1 MKLLSCHIE
10 NFGKL
15 KDFTYYFED
24 DLNVLFAE
32 NGWGKSTF
40 AAFLV
45 VMFYGFDGENRR
57 NEDGNER
64 LRYRPWGGGV
74 YGGSVTWSSGSKT
87 YRMMR
92 TFGARKKDDKFSL
105 YDDATGFICS
115 DYSDRIGEELFAIDR
130 DSFCRTVF
138 WSQSDHETSATTS
151 IQAKIGDLST
161 EPDDLPAYDAAV
173 KRLRR
178 EAERLRPDRSSGL
191 IRKKEDRL
199 TILEADQA
207 RLPAL
212 TAQLEECASKGQE
225 LTRELNQIRSEKQQ
239 YALSV
244 PQNSEQATA
253 QKRME
258 SSPESLSAARSG
270 LSSARSDLSSAR
282 SGLISARSGLI
293 SAESKLSSLKSARR
307 RTIARGQ
314 KVREQ
319 YVQVKRDLRREL
331 EASAILQK
339 KRLGRIRAA
348 SAAGILLSVILFAL
362 CFAGLLPR
370 PLLVLPVLLLAA
382 SGWALWYSSRST
394 GSDDGSAFLAA
405 ESENILLLEE
415 EKERYRA
422 SLRALQRKLARI
434 EEQIRAQQILCERL
448 RSKIQKLES
457 AVYADGEAESA
468 GMHSGSAGMHSDS
481 AVMHSV
487 SAGTNSAGG
496 GAIPSAVARTLSD
509 FDVREEE
516 CRSQLQEIRQ
526 QSEELRGMIRDCR
539 ASQETIPA
547 LQAEIRNLREQ
558 YNTCVKTL
566 SYLEE
571 ARNLFTSRYMNPFL
585 RSFRR
590 YYGMLTG
597 QSAESVQTDA
607 DLGIMIL
614 DQGLPRDPSLMS
626 EGTRDMISLCRRMA
640 MIDSMYPGEKPFL
653 VLDDPFSNLDDERLK
668 GGMRFLHTASLEYQI
683 LYLTCHGS
691 RL

>member
-15 KDFTYYFED
+15 KDFTYFFED

-151 IQAKIGDLST
+151 IQAKIGDLSAQ
-161 EPDDLPAYDAAV
+161 PDDLPAYDAAV

-212 TAQLEECASKGQE
+212 TAQLEECASKEQK

-270 LSSARSDLSSAR
+270 LISAEGGLSSAR
-282 SGLISARSGLI
+282 SGLS

-348 SAAGILLSVILFAL
+348 SAAGIMLSLILFAL
-362 CFAGLLPR
+362 CFAGVLPR

-394 GSDDGSAFLAA
+394 SSDDGSAFLAA

-415 EKERYRA
+415 EKERYRT

-457 AVYADGEAESA
+457 AAYADGGAESA

-481 AVMHSV
+481 AVITSV

-539 ASQETIPA
+539 ASQESIPS
-547 LQAEIRNLREQ
+547 LQAEIRDLREQ

-640 MIDSMYPGEKPFL
+640 MIDAMYPGEKPFL

>member
-74 YGGSVTWSSGSKT
+74 YGGSVTWSSGSNT

-151 IQAKIGDLST
+151 IQAKIGDLSAQ
-161 EPDDLPAYDAAV
+161 PDDLPAYDAAV

-178 EAERLRPDRSSGL
+178 EAERLRPDRSRGL

-212 TAQLEECASKGQE
+212 TAQLEECTSKEQN

-244 PQNSEQATA
+244 PQNSEQAAA

-270 LSSARSDLSSAR
+270 LTSAEGGLS
-282 SGLISARSGLI
+282 SARSGLI

-362 CFAGLLPR
+362 CFAGVLPR

-382 SGWALWYSSRST
+382 SGWALWYTGRST
-394 GSDDGSAFLAA
+394 GSDDDSVFPAA

-457 AVYADGEAESA
+457 AAYADGGAESA

-481 AVMHSV
+481 AVMTSV

-509 FDVREEE
+509 FDVREEK

-539 ASQETIPA
+539 ASQESIPS
-547 LQAEIRNLREQ
+547 LQAEIRDLREQ

-640 MIDSMYPGEKPFL
+640 MIDAMYPGEKPFL

>member
-15 KDFTYYFED
+15 KDFTYFFED

-74 YGGSVTWSSGSKT
+74 YGGSVTWSSGPKT

-105 YDDATGFICS
+105 YDDTTGFISS

-151 IQAKIGDLST
+151 IQAKIGDLSAQ
-161 EPDDLPAYDAAV
+161 PDDLPAYDAAV

-212 TAQLEECASKGQE
+212 TAQLEECASKEQK

-270 LSSARSDLSSAR
+270 LISAEGGLSSAR
-282 SGLISARSGLI
+282 SGLS

-348 SAAGILLSVILFAL
+348 SAAGIMLSVILFAL
-362 CFAGLLPR
+362 CFAGVLPR

-394 GSDDGSAFLAA
+394 SSDDGSAFLAA

-415 EKERYRA
+415 EKERYRT

-457 AVYADGEAESA
+457 AAYADGGAESA

-481 AVMHSV
+481 AVITSV

-509 FDVREEE
+509 FDVREEK

-539 ASQETIPA
+539 ASQESIPS
-547 LQAEIRNLREQ
+547 LQAEIRDLREQ

-640 MIDSMYPGEKPFL
+640 MIDAMYPGEKPFL

>member
-15 KDFTYYFED
+15 KDFTYFFED

-151 IQAKIGDLST
+151 IQAKIGDLSA

-212 TAQLEECASKGQE
+212 TAQLEECTSKEQE

-244 PQNSEQATA
+244 PQNSEQTAA

-339 KRLGRIRAA
+339 KRLGRIRAI

-457 AVYADGEAESA
+457 AAYTDGGAE
-468 GMHSGSAGMHSDS
+468 SAGMHSDS
-481 AVMHSV
+481 AVITSV

-539 ASQETIPA
+539 ASQENIPS
-547 LQAEIRNLREQ
+547 LQAEIR
-558 YNTCVKTL
+558 
-566 SYLEE
+566 
-571 ARNLFTSRYMNPFL
+571 
-585 RSFRR
+585 
-590 YYGMLTG
+590 
-597 QSAESVQTDA
+597 
-607 DLGIMIL
+607 
-614 DQGLPRDPSLMS
+614 
-626 EGTRDMISLCRRMA
+626 
-640 MIDSMYPGEKPFL
+640 DSITP
-653 VLDDPFSNLDDERLK
+653 
-668 GGMRFLHTASLEYQI
+668 A
-683 LYLTCHGS
+683 
-691 RL
+691 

>member
-15 KDFTYYFED
+15 KDFTYFFED

-151 IQAKIGDLST
+151 IQAKIGDLSAQ
-161 EPDDLPAYDAAV
+161 PDDLPAYDAAV

-178 EAERLRPDRSSGL
+178 EAERLRPDRSRGL

-212 TAQLEECASKGQE
+212 TAQLEECTSKEQN

-244 PQNSEQATA
+244 PQNSEQAAA

-270 LSSARSDLSSAR
+270 LTSAEGGLS
-282 SGLISARSGLI
+282 SARSGLI

-382 SGWALWYSSRST
+382 SGWALWYSGRST

-457 AVYADGEAESA
+457 AAYADGGAESA

-481 AVMHSV
+481 AVMTSV

-509 FDVREEE
+509 FDVREEK

-539 ASQETIPA
+539 ASQESIPS
-547 LQAEIRNLREQ
+547 LQAEIRDLREQ

-640 MIDSMYPGEKPFL
+640 MIDAMYPGEKPFL

>member
-151 IQAKIGDLST
+151 IQAKIGDLSAQ
-161 EPDDLPAYDAAV
+161 PDDLPAYDAAV

-212 TAQLEECASKGQE
+212 TAQLEECASKEQK

-244 PQNSEQATA
+244 PQNSEQAAA

-258 SSPESLSAARSG
+258 SSPESLSAAQSGLISAESG
-270 LSSARSDLSSAR
+270 LS
-282 SGLISARSGLI
+282 SARSGLI

-362 CFAGLLPR
+362 CFAGVLPR

-382 SGWALWYSSRST
+382 SGWALWYTGRST
-394 GSDDGSAFLAA
+394 GSDDDSVFPAA

-457 AVYADGEAESA
+457 AAYADGGAESA

-481 AVMHSV
+481 AVITSV

-509 FDVREEE
+509 FDVREEK

-539 ASQETIPA
+539 ASQESIPS
-547 LQAEIRNLREQ
+547 LQAEIRDLREQ

-640 MIDSMYPGEKPFL
+640 MIDAMYPGEKPFL

>member
-1 MKLLSCHIE
+1 M
-10 NFGKL
+10 
-15 KDFTYYFED
+15 
-24 DLNVLFAE
+24 
-32 NGWGKSTF
+32 
-40 AAFLV
+40 
-45 VMFYGFDGENRR
+45 
-57 NEDGNER
+57 
-64 LRYRPWGGGV
+64 
-74 YGGSVTWSSGSKT
+74 
-87 YRMMR
+87 
-92 TFGARKKDDKFSL
+92 
-105 YDDATGFICS
+105 
-115 DYSDRIGEELFAIDR
+115 
-130 DSFCRTVF
+130 
-138 WSQSDHETSATTS
+138 
-151 IQAKIGDLST
+151 
-161 EPDDLPAYDAAV
+161 

-212 TAQLEECASKGQE
+212 TAQLEECTSKEQN

-270 LSSARSDLSSAR
+270 LISAEGGLSSAR
-282 SGLISARSGLI
+282 SGLS

-348 SAAGILLSVILFAL
+348 SAAGIMLSVILFAL
-362 CFAGLLPR
+362 CFAGVLPR

-394 GSDDGSAFLAA
+394 SSDDGSAFLAA

-415 EKERYRA
+415 EKERYRT

-457 AVYADGEAESA
+457 AAYADGGAESA

-481 AVMHSV
+481 AVITSV

-509 FDVREEE
+509 FDVREEK

-539 ASQETIPA
+539 ASQESIPS
-547 LQAEIRNLREQ
+547 LQAEIRDLREQ

-640 MIDSMYPGEKPFL
+640 MIDAMYPGEKPFL

>member
-15 KDFTYYFED
+15 KDFTYFFED

-151 IQAKIGDLST
+151 IQAKIGDLSA

-212 TAQLEECASKGQE
+212 TAQLEECTSKEQE

-244 PQNSEQATA
+244 PQNSEQAAA

-270 LSSARSDLSSAR
+270 LSSARSDLS
-282 SGLISARSGLI
+282 SARSGLI

-457 AVYADGEAESA
+457 AAYADGGAESA

-481 AVMHSV
+481 AVITSV

-509 FDVREEE
+509 FDVREEK

-539 ASQETIPA
+539 ASQESIPS
-547 LQAEIRNLREQ
+547 LQAEIRDLREQ

-640 MIDSMYPGEKPFL
+640 MIDAMYPGEKPFL

>member
-105 YDDATGFICS
+105 YDHATGFICS

-151 IQAKIGDLST
+151 IQAKIGDLSAQ
-161 EPDDLPAYDAAV
+161 PDDLPAYDAAV

-212 TAQLEECASKGQE
+212 TAQLEECTSKEQE

-270 LSSARSDLSSAR
+270 LSSARSDLSSAE
-282 SGLISARSGLI
+282 SGLSSDRSGLI

-422 SLRALQRKLARI
+422 SLLALQRKLARI

-457 AVYADGEAESA
+457 AAYAG
-468 GMHSGSAGMHSDS
+468 
-481 AVMHSV
+481 MHSV

-509 FDVREEE
+509 FDVREEK

-539 ASQETIPA
+539 ASQESIPS
-547 LQAEIRNLREQ
+547 LQAEIRDLREQ

-626 EGTRDMISLCRRMA
+626 EGTRDMISLCLRMA
-640 MIDSMYPGEKPFL
+640 MIDAMYPGEKPFL

>member
-151 IQAKIGDLST
+151 IQAKIGDLSA

-212 TAQLEECASKGQE
+212 TAQLEECASKEQK

-244 PQNSEQATA
+244 PQNSEQAAA

-270 LSSARSDLSSAR
+270 LTSAEGGLS
-282 SGLISARSGLI
+282 SARSGLI

-362 CFAGLLPR
+362 CFAGVLPR

-382 SGWALWYSSRST
+382 SGWALWYTGRST
-394 GSDDGSAFLAA
+394 GSDDDSVFPAA

-457 AVYADGEAESA
+457 AAYADGGAESA

-481 AVMHSV
+481 AVMTSV

-509 FDVREEE
+509 FDVREEK

-539 ASQETIPA
+539 ASQESIPS
-547 LQAEIRNLREQ
+547 LQAEIRDLREQ

-640 MIDSMYPGEKPFL
+640 MIDAMYPGEKPFL

>member
-15 KDFTYYFED
+15 KDFTYFFED

-151 IQAKIGDLST
+151 IQAKIGDLSA

-212 TAQLEECASKGQE
+212 TAQLEECASKEQK

-270 LSSARSDLSSAR
+270 LISAEGGLSSAR
-282 SGLISARSGLI
+282 SGLS

-348 SAAGILLSVILFAL
+348 SAAGIMLSLILFAL
-362 CFAGLLPR
+362 CFAGVLPR

-394 GSDDGSAFLAA
+394 SSDDGSAFLAA

-415 EKERYRA
+415 EKERYRT

-457 AVYADGEAESA
+457 AAYADGGAESA

-481 AVMHSV
+481 AVITSV

-509 FDVREEE
+509 FDVREEK

-539 ASQETIPA
+539 ASQESIPS
-547 LQAEIRNLREQ
+547 LQAEIRDLREQ

-640 MIDSMYPGEKPFL
+640 MIDAMYPGEKPFL

>member
-15 KDFTYYFED
+15 KDFTYFFED

-151 IQAKIGDLST
+151 IQAKIGDLSAQ
-161 EPDDLPAYDAAV
+161 PDDLPAYDAAV

-212 TAQLEECASKGQE
+212 TAQLEECASKEQK

-270 LSSARSDLSSAR
+270 LISAEGGLSSAR
-282 SGLISARSGLI
+282 SGLS

-348 SAAGILLSVILFAL
+348 SAAGIMLSVILFAL
-362 CFAGLLPR
+362 CFAGVLPR

-394 GSDDGSAFLAA
+394 SSDDGSAFLAA

-415 EKERYRA
+415 EKERYRT

-457 AVYADGEAESA
+457 AAYADGGAESA

-481 AVMHSV
+481 AVITSV

-539 ASQETIPA
+539 ASQESIPS
-547 LQAEIRNLREQ
+547 LQAEIRDLREQ

-640 MIDSMYPGEKPFL
+640 MIDAMYPGEKPFL

>member
-15 KDFTYYFED
+15 KDFTYFFED

-105 YDDATGFICS
+105 YDDATGFISS

-151 IQAKIGDLST
+151 IQAKIGDLSAQ
-161 EPDDLPAYDAAV
+161 PDDLPAYDAAV

-212 TAQLEECASKGQE
+212 TAQLEECASKEQK

-270 LSSARSDLSSAR
+270 LISAEGGLSSAR
-282 SGLISARSGLI
+282 SGLS

-348 SAAGILLSVILFAL
+348 SAAGIMLSVILFAL
-362 CFAGLLPR
+362 CFAGVLPR

-394 GSDDGSAFLAA
+394 SSDDGSAFLAA

-415 EKERYRA
+415 EKERYRT

-457 AVYADGEAESA
+457 AAYADGGAESA

-481 AVMHSV
+481 AVITSV

-509 FDVREEE
+509 FDVREEK

-539 ASQETIPA
+539 ASQESIPS
-547 LQAEIRNLREQ
+547 LQAEIRDLREQ

-640 MIDSMYPGEKPFL
+640 MIDAMYPGEKPFL

>member
-15 KDFTYYFED
+15 KDFTYFFED

-151 IQAKIGDLST
+151 IQAKIGDLSAQ
-161 EPDDLPAYDAAV
+161 PDDLPAYDAAV

-212 TAQLEECASKGQE
+212 TAQLEECASKEQK

-270 LSSARSDLSSAR
+270 LISAEGGLSSAR
-282 SGLISARSGLI
+282 SGLS

-348 SAAGILLSVILFAL
+348 SAAGIMLSLILFAL
-362 CFAGLLPR
+362 CFAGVLPR

-394 GSDDGSAFLAA
+394 SSDDGSAFLAA

-415 EKERYRA
+415 EKERYRT
-422 SLRALQRKLARI
+422 SLRALQRKFARI
-434 EEQIRAQQILCERL
+434 EEQIRAQQLLCERL

-457 AVYADGEAESA
+457 AAYADGGAESA

-481 AVMHSV
+481 AVITSV

-539 ASQETIPA
+539 ASQESIPS
-547 LQAEIRNLREQ
+547 LQAEIRDLREQ

-640 MIDSMYPGEKPFL
+640 MIDAMYPGEKPFL

>member
-15 KDFTYYFED
+15 KDFTYFFED

-74 YGGSVTWSSGSKT
+74 YGGSVTWSSGSNT

-151 IQAKIGDLST
+151 IQAKIGDLSAQ
-161 EPDDLPAYDAAV
+161 PDDLPAYDAAV

-178 EAERLRPDRSSGL
+178 EAERLRPDRSRGL

-212 TAQLEECASKGQE
+212 TAQLEECTSKEQE

-244 PQNSEQATA
+244 PQNSEQTAA

-394 GSDDGSAFLAA
+394 SSDDGSAFLAA

-415 EKERYRA
+415 EKERYRT

-457 AVYADGEAESA
+457 AAYADGGAESA

-481 AVMHSV
+481 AVMTSV

-509 FDVREEE
+509 FDVREEK

-539 ASQETIPA
+539 ASQESIPS
-547 LQAEIRNLREQ
+547 LQAEIRDLREQ

-640 MIDSMYPGEKPFL
+640 MIDAMYPGEKPFL

>member
-15 KDFTYYFED
+15 KDFTYFFED

-151 IQAKIGDLST
+151 IQAKIGDLSAQ
-161 EPDDLPAYDAAV
+161 PDDLPAYDAAV

-212 TAQLEECASKGQE
+212 TAQLEECASKEQK

-270 LSSARSDLSSAR
+270 LISAEGGLSSAR
-282 SGLISARSGLI
+282 SGLS

-348 SAAGILLSVILFAL
+348 SAAGIMLSVILFAL
-362 CFAGLLPR
+362 CFAGVLPR

-394 GSDDGSAFLAA
+394 SSDDGSAFLAA

-415 EKERYRA
+415 EKERYRT

-457 AVYADGEAESA
+457 AAYADGGAESA

-481 AVMHSV
+481 AVITSV

-509 FDVREEE
+509 FDVREEK

-539 ASQETIPA
+539 ASQESIPS
-547 LQAEIRNLREQ
+547 LQAEIRDLREQ

-640 MIDSMYPGEKPFL
+640 MIDAMYPGEKPFL

>member
-24 DLNVLFAE
+24 GLNVLFAE

-40 AAFLV
+40 AAFLK

-74 YGGSVTWSSGSKT
+74 YGGSVTWSIGSKT

-92 TFGARKKDDKFSL
+92 TFGARKKEDKFSL
-105 YDDATGFICS
+105 YDDDTGFISS
-115 DYSDRIGEELFAIDR
+115 DFTERIGEELFAIDR

-151 IQAKIGDLST
+151 IQAKIGDLAAQQ
-161 EPDDLPAYDAAV
+161 DDLPAYDAAV

-178 EAERLRPDRSSGL
+178 EMERLRPDRASGL

-199 TILEADQA
+199 TVLEADEA
-207 RLPAL
+207 RLHAL
-212 TAQLEECASKGQE
+212 SAQLEEYNSREQE
-225 LTRELNQIRSEKQQ
+225 LTEELNRIRSEKQA

-244 PQNSEQATA
+244 PQRPEEA
-253 QKRME
+253 E
-258 SSPESLSAARSG
+258 SRERLR
-270 LSSARSDLSSAR
+270 SARERLA
-282 SGLISARSGLI
+282 
-293 SAESKLSSLKSARR
+293 SAEENLASAEDKLSSLREARS

-314 KVREQ
+314 SEREQ
-319 YVQVKRDLRREL
+319 YLQVKRDLRREL
-331 EASAILQK
+331 EASARLQK
-339 KRLGRIRAA
+339 KRRGEIRSAA
-348 SAAGILLSVILFAL
+348 AAGILLSVILFTL
-362 CFAGLLPR
+362 CSSGILPKTLLI
-370 PLLVLPVLLLAA
+370 LPVLLLAA
-382 SGWALWYSSRST
+382 GGWALWYSIHSGGSYAGHGTDSVAGSRFPAP
-394 GSDDGSAFLAA
+394 GSED
-405 ESENILLLEE
+405 LLWLREE
-415 EKERYRA
+415 QDRCIG
-422 SLRALQRKLARI
+422 SLRALSKKLHRLDDRILEQQFLCEKLRSRVRKL
-434 EEQIRAQQILCERL
+434 ET
-448 RSKIQKLES
+448 
-457 AVYADGEAESA
+457 
-468 GMHSGSAGMHSDS
+468 
-481 AVMHSV
+481 SV
-487 SAGTNSAGG
+487 SADLNSVNRGD
-496 GAIPSAVARTLSD
+496 IPSAVARTLRD
-509 FDVREEE
+509 FDIREEE
-516 CRSQLQEIRQ
+516 CRSRLQDIHQ
-526 QSEELRGMIRDCR
+526 QSEEIQEMIKDCR
-539 ASQETIPA
+539 SSQENIPA
-547 LQAEIRNLREQ
+547 LRSEIRVLREQ
-558 YNTCVKTL
+558 YDTCARTL

-597 QSAESVQTDA
+597 ESAESVQTDA
-607 DLGIMIL
+607 GLGIMIL

-640 MIDSMYPGEKPFL
+640 MVDAMYPGEKPFL

-668 GGMRFLHTASLEYQI
+668 GGMCFLHDASLEYQI

>member
-151 IQAKIGDLST
+151 IQAKIGDLSAQ
-161 EPDDLPAYDAAV
+161 PDDLPAYDAAV

-212 TAQLEECASKGQE
+212 TAQLEECASKEQK

-270 LSSARSDLSSAR
+270 LISAEGGLSSAR
-282 SGLISARSGLI
+282 SGLS

-348 SAAGILLSVILFAL
+348 SAAGIMLSVILFAL
-362 CFAGLLPR
+362 CFAGVLPR

-394 GSDDGSAFLAA
+394 SSDDGSAFLAA

-415 EKERYRA
+415 EKERYRT

-457 AVYADGEAESA
+457 AAYADGGAESA

-481 AVMHSV
+481 AVITSV

-539 ASQETIPA
+539 ASQESIPS
-547 LQAEIRNLREQ
+547 LQAEIRDLREQ

>member
-10 NFGKL
+10 NFVKL

-138 WSQSDHETSATTS
+138 WSQSDHEASATTS
-151 IQAKIGDLST
+151 IQAKIGDLSAQ
-161 EPDDLPAYDAAV
+161 PDDLPAYDAAV

-212 TAQLEECASKGQE
+212 TAQLEECASKEQK

-270 LSSARSDLSSAR
+270 LISAEGGLSSAR
-282 SGLISARSGLI
+282 SGLS

-348 SAAGILLSVILFAL
+348 SAAGIMLSVILFAL
-362 CFAGLLPR
+362 CFAGVLPR

-394 GSDDGSAFLAA
+394 SSDDGSAFLAA

-415 EKERYRA
+415 EKERYRT

-457 AVYADGEAESA
+457 AAYADGGAESA

-481 AVMHSV
+481 AVITSV

-526 QSEELRGMIRDCR
+526 QSEELRGMIKDCR
-539 ASQETIPA
+539 ASQESIPS
-547 LQAEIRNLREQ
+547 LQAEIRDLREQ

-640 MIDSMYPGEKPFL
+640 MIDAMYPGEKPFL

>member
-15 KDFTYYFED
+15 KDFTYFFED

-151 IQAKIGDLST
+151 IQAKIGDLSAQ
-161 EPDDLPAYDAAV
+161 PDDLPAYDAAV

-212 TAQLEECASKGQE
+212 TAQLEECASKEQK

-270 LSSARSDLSSAR
+270 LISAEGGLSSAR
-282 SGLISARSGLI
+282 SGLS

-382 SGWALWYSSRST
+382 SGWALWYSGRST

-415 EKERYRA
+415 EKERYRT

-457 AVYADGEAESA
+457 AAYADGGAESA

-481 AVMHSV
+481 AVITSV

-509 FDVREEE
+509 FDVREEK

-539 ASQETIPA
+539 ASQESIPS
-547 LQAEIRNLREQ
+547 LQAEIRDLREQ

>member
-74 YGGSVTWSSGSKT
+74 YGGSVTWSSGSNT

-151 IQAKIGDLST
+151 IQAKIGDLSAQ
-161 EPDDLPAYDAAV
+161 PDDLPAYDAAV

-178 EAERLRPDRSSGL
+178 EAERLRPDRSLGL

-212 TAQLEECASKGQE
+212 TAQLEECTSKEQN

-244 PQNSEQATA
+244 PQNSEQAAA

-270 LSSARSDLSSAR
+270 LTSAEGGLS
-282 SGLISARSGLI
+282 SARSGLI

-362 CFAGLLPR
+362 CFAGVLPR

-382 SGWALWYSSRST
+382 SGWALWYTGRST
-394 GSDDGSAFLAA
+394 GSDDDSVFPAA

-457 AVYADGEAESA
+457 AAYADGGAESA

-481 AVMHSV
+481 AVMTSV

-509 FDVREEE
+509 FDVREEK

-539 ASQETIPA
+539 ASQESIPS
-547 LQAEIRNLREQ
+547 LQAEIRDLREQ

-640 MIDSMYPGEKPFL
+640 MIDAMYPGEKPFL

>member
-15 KDFTYYFED
+15 KDFTYFFED

-151 IQAKIGDLST
+151 IQAKIGDLSAQ
-161 EPDDLPAYDAAV
+161 PDDLPAYDAAV

-212 TAQLEECASKGQE
+212 TAQLEECASKEQK

-270 LSSARSDLSSAR
+270 LISAEGGLSSAR
-282 SGLISARSGLI
+282 SGLS

-348 SAAGILLSVILFAL
+348 SAAGIMLSLILFAL
-362 CFAGLLPR
+362 CFAGVLPR

-394 GSDDGSAFLAA
+394 SSDDGSAFLAA

-415 EKERYRA
+415 EKERYRT

-457 AVYADGEAESA
+457 AAYADGGAESA

-481 AVMHSV
+481 AVITSV

-509 FDVREEE
+509 FDVREEK

-539 ASQETIPA
+539 ASQESIPS
-547 LQAEIRNLREQ
+547 LQAEIRDLREQ

>member
-15 KDFTYYFED
+15 KDFTYFFED

-74 YGGSVTWSSGSKT
+74 YGGSMTWSSGSKT

-151 IQAKIGDLST
+151 IQAKIGDLSAQQ
-161 EPDDLPAYDAAV
+161 DDLPAYDAAV

-212 TAQLEECASKGQE
+212 TAQLEECASKEQK

-244 PQNSEQATA
+244 PQNSEQAAA

-270 LSSARSDLSSAR
+270 LISAEGGLSSAR
-282 SGLISARSGLI
+282 SGLS

-362 CFAGLLPR
+362 CFAGVLPR

-382 SGWALWYSSRST
+382 SGWALWYTGRST
-394 GSDDGSAFLAA
+394 GSDDDSVFPAA

-457 AVYADGEAESA
+457 AAYADGGAESA

-481 AVMHSV
+481 AVMTSV

-509 FDVREEE
+509 FDVREEK

-539 ASQETIPA
+539 ASQESIPS
-547 LQAEIRNLREQ
+547 LQAEIRDLREQ

-640 MIDSMYPGEKPFL
+640 MIDAMYPGEKPFL

>member
-15 KDFTYYFED
+15 KDFTYFFED

-151 IQAKIGDLST
+151 IQAKIGDLSA

-212 TAQLEECASKGQE
+212 TAQLEECTSKEQE

-244 PQNSEQATA
+244 PQNSEQTAA

-457 AVYADGEAESA
+457 AVSA
-468 GMHSGSAGMHSDS
+468 G
-481 AVMHSV
+481 MHSV

-509 FDVREEE
+509 FDVREEK

-539 ASQETIPA
+539 ASQESIPS
-547 LQAEIRNLREQ
+547 LQAEIRDLREQ

-640 MIDSMYPGEKPFL
+640 MIDAMYPGEKPFL

>member
-74 YGGSVTWSSGSKT
+74 YGGSVTWSSGSNT

-151 IQAKIGDLST
+151 IQAKIGDLSAQ
-161 EPDDLPAYDAAV
+161 PDDLPAYDAAV

-212 TAQLEECASKGQE
+212 TAQLEECASKEQK

-244 PQNSEQATA
+244 PQNSEQTAA

-415 EKERYRA
+415 EKERYRT

-457 AVYADGEAESA
+457 AAYADGGAESA

-481 AVMHSV
+481 AVMTSV

-509 FDVREEE
+509 FDVREEK

-539 ASQETIPA
+539 ASQESIPS
-547 LQAEIRNLREQ
+547 LQAEIRDLREQ

-640 MIDSMYPGEKPFL
+640 MIDAMYPGEKPFL

>member
-151 IQAKIGDLST
+151 IQAKIGDLSAQ
-161 EPDDLPAYDAAV
+161 PDDLPAYDAAV

-212 TAQLEECASKGQE
+212 TAQLEECTSKEQN

-270 LSSARSDLSSAR
+270 LISAEGGLSSAR
-282 SGLISARSGLI
+282 SGLS

-415 EKERYRA
+415 EKERYRT

-434 EEQIRAQQILCERL
+434 EEQIRAQQILGERL

-457 AVYADGEAESA
+457 AAYADGGAESA

-481 AVMHSV
+481 AVITSV

-509 FDVREEE
+509 FDVREEK

-539 ASQETIPA
+539 ASQESIPS
-547 LQAEIRNLREQ
+547 LQAEIRDLREQ

-640 MIDSMYPGEKPFL
+640 MIDAMYPGEKPFL

>member
-151 IQAKIGDLST
+151 IQAKIGDLSAQ
-161 EPDDLPAYDAAV
+161 PDDLPAYDAAV

-212 TAQLEECASKGQE
+212 TAQLEECASKEQE

-244 PQNSEQATA
+244 PQNSEQTAA

-258 SSPESLSAARSG
+258 SSPESLSATRSG
-270 LSSARSDLSSAR
+270 LS
-282 SGLISARSGLI
+282 SARSGLI

-457 AVYADGEAESA
+457 AVSA
-468 GMHSGSAGMHSDS
+468 G
-481 AVMHSV
+481 MHSV

-640 MIDSMYPGEKPFL
+640 MIDAMYPGEKPFL

>member
-15 KDFTYYFED
+15 KDFTYFFED

-105 YDDATGFICS
+105 YDDTTGFISS

-151 IQAKIGDLST
+151 IQAKIGDLSAQ
-161 EPDDLPAYDAAV
+161 PDDLPAYDAAV

-212 TAQLEECASKGQE
+212 TAQLEECASKEQK

-270 LSSARSDLSSAR
+270 LISAEGGLSSAR
-282 SGLISARSGLI
+282 SGLS

-348 SAAGILLSVILFAL
+348 SAAGIMLSVILFAL
-362 CFAGLLPR
+362 CFAGVLPR

-394 GSDDGSAFLAA
+394 SSDDGSAFLAA

-415 EKERYRA
+415 EKERYRT

-457 AVYADGEAESA
+457 AAYADGGAESA

-481 AVMHSV
+481 AVITSV

-539 ASQETIPA
+539 ASQESIPS
-547 LQAEIRNLREQ
+547 LQAEIRDLREQ

-640 MIDSMYPGEKPFL
+640 MIDAMYPGEKPFL

>member
-15 KDFTYYFED
+15 KDFTYFFED

-151 IQAKIGDLST
+151 IQAKIGDLSAQ
-161 EPDDLPAYDAAV
+161 PDDLPAYDAAV

-212 TAQLEECASKGQE
+212 TAQLEECTSKEQE

-244 PQNSEQATA
+244 PQNSEQTAA

-258 SSPESLSAARSG
+258 SSPESLSATRSG
-270 LSSARSDLSSAR
+270 LSSARSGLSSAE
-282 SGLISARSGLI
+282 SGLSSARSGLI

-434 EEQIRAQQILCERL
+434 EEQIRAQQLLCERL

-457 AVYADGEAESA
+457 AAYTDGGAE
-468 GMHSGSAGMHSDS
+468 SAGMHSDS
-481 AVMHSV
+481 AVITSV

-640 MIDSMYPGEKPFL
+640 MIDAMYPGEKPFL

>member
-15 KDFTYYFED
+15 TNFTYYFED
-24 DLNVLFAE
+24 DLNVIFAE

-40 AAFLV
+40 AAFLR

-64 LRYRPWGGGV
+64 LRYRPWGGGI

-92 TFGARKKDDKFSL
+92 TFGARKKEDKFSL
-105 YDDATGFICS
+105 YDEETGFISS
-115 DYSDRIGEELFAIDR
+115 DYSDRTGEELFAIDR

-151 IQAKIGDLST
+151 IQAKIGDLAAQQ
-161 EPDDLPAYDAAV
+161 DDLPAYDAAV

-178 EAERLRPDRSSGL
+178 EMERLRPDRASGM

-199 TILEADQA
+199 AVLEADEA

-212 TAQLEECASKGQE
+212 TAQLGECRSKEEE
-225 LTRELNQIRSEKQQ
+225 LTRKLSRIRSMKQQ

-244 PQNSEQATA
+244 PQLPEET
-253 QKRME
+253 
-258 SSPESLSAARSG
+258 SSRNRLAAVRKSLA
-270 LSSARSDLSSAR
+270 SARENLA
-282 SGLISARSGLI
+282 A
-293 SAESKLSSLKSARR
+293 AEDRLSSLKAARR
-307 RTIARGQ
+307 GIMARGQ
-314 KVREQ
+314 RERDKYLQVKKELDQELETCARIQRNRCFMLRAGAAAGVLAAVLLLALCFSGVLPKTLLFLPVLFLAAAGWALHCSSRLAAGSAHSSDAGSGFPFPESEELLRLGEEKELFGNSLRALTGKLHRTDDRIREQ
-319 YVQVKRDLRREL
+319 QLLCEKLRSRIRKL
-331 EASAILQK
+331 EASASPDIK
-339 KRLGRIRAA
+339 
-348 SAAGILLSVILFAL
+348 SA
-362 CFAGLLPR
+362 P
-370 PLLVLPVLLLAA
+370 
-382 SGWALWYSSRST
+382 
-394 GSDDGSAFLAA
+394 
-405 ESENILLLEE
+405 
-415 EKERYRA
+415 
-422 SLRALQRKLARI
+422 
-434 EEQIRAQQILCERL
+434 
-448 RSKIQKLES
+448 
-457 AVYADGEAESA
+457 
-468 GMHSGSAGMHSDS
+468 
-481 AVMHSV
+481 
-487 SAGTNSAGG
+487 AGTNSASDDMNPAEGG
-496 GAIPSAVARTLSD
+496 VIPSAVARTLSD

-516 CRSQLQEIRQ
+516 CRSGLQDIRQ
-526 QSEELRGMIRDCR
+526 QSEELDQMIRECR
-539 ASQETIPA
+539 SSQDSIPA
-547 LQAEIRNLREQ
+547 LRSEISALREQ
-558 YNTCVKTL
+558 YDTCVKTL

-597 QSAESVQTDA
+597 ESAESVQTDA

-614 DQGLPRDPSLMS
+614 DQGLPRDPSLLS

-640 MIDSMYPGEKPFL
+640 MIDAMYPGEKPFL

>member
-15 KDFTYYFED
+15 KDFTYFFED

-40 AAFLV
+40 AAFLA

-105 YDDATGFICS
+105 YDDKTGFICS

-138 WSQSDHETSATTS
+138 WSQRDHETSATTS
-151 IQAKIGDLST
+151 IQAKIGDLSAQ
-161 EPDDLPAYDAAV
+161 PDDLPAYDAAV

-178 EAERLRPDRSSGL
+178 ETERLRPDRASGL

-199 TILEADQA
+199 TILEAEQA

-212 TAQLEECASKGQE
+212 TAQLEESASREQE
-225 LTRELNQIRSEKQQ
+225 LTRELNRIRLEKQQ

-244 PQNSEQATA
+244 PQDPEETAA
-253 QKRME
+253 QKRMQ
-258 SSPESLSAARSG
+258 SSRESLASTRRS
-270 LSSARSDLSSAR
+270 LSSA
-282 SGLISARSGLI
+282 
-293 SAESKLSSLKSARR
+293 ENQLSSLKSARR
-307 RTIARGQ
+307 RTIVRGQ

-319 YVQVKRDLRREL
+319 YLQVKRDLHREH
-331 EASAILQK
+331 EASARLQK
-339 KRLGRIRAA
+339 KRLSGIRAA
-348 SAAGILLSVILFAL
+348 AAAGILIAVILFAL
-362 CFAGLLPR
+362 CFAGVLPK
-370 PLLVLPVLLLAA
+370 PLLILPVLLLAA
-382 SGWALWYSSRST
+382 SGWALWYSRRSA
-394 GSDDGSAFLAA
+394 GSDNAFVFLAA
-405 ESENILLLEE
+405 ESENLLLLEE
-415 EKERYRA
+415 EKERYSA
-422 SLRALQRKLARI
+422 SLRSLRRKLARI
-434 EEQIRAQQILCERL
+434 EEQIRARQILCERL
-448 RSKIQKLES
+448 RSRIQKLES
-457 AVYADGEAESA
+457 AAYADGSSASA
-468 GMHSGSAGMHSDS
+468 GMHSESADMHSVSAGMGSVSADMHPDSAGMHS
-481 AVMHSV
+481 V
-487 SAGTNSAGG
+487 SEGTNSAGG

-516 CRSQLQEIRQ
+516 CRSKLQEIRQ
-526 QSEELRGMIRDCR
+526 QSEDLRGMIRDCR
-539 ASQETIPA
+539 ASQESIPA
-547 LQAEIRNLREQ
+547 LQSEIRDLREQ
-558 YNTCVKTL
+558 YDTCVKTL

-640 MIDSMYPGEKPFL
+640 MIDAMYPGEKPFL